1 MQSYR
6 DVLFTP
12 EIEAEQ
18 RKAGSLDANVS
29 RYDRLRPSKLGPD
42 EVAFLAARDSVYMSS
57 VTSAGWPYLQHR
69 GGPAGFIK
77 QLDGRTIGF
86 ADYRGNRQYVSKA
99 NIGTN
104 DRVALFAIDY
114 PRKARLKLLGHATV
128 TDAADT
134 PDMAAK
140 LAVEGEGRVER
151 CITVRIAAFDW
162 NCPQFIT
169 QRFTTVEI
177 AAPVG
182 TELERLEMDN
192 AAQSA
197 EVAALKDQLA
207 AKQ

>member
-69 GGPAGFIK
+69 GGPAGFIR

-140 LAVEGEGRVER
+140 LAVEGEGRV
-151 CITVRIAAFDW
+151 
-162 NCPQFIT
+162 P
-169 QRFTTVEI
+169 
-177 AAPVG
+177 
-182 TELERLEMDN
+182 L
-192 AAQSA
+192 
-197 EVAALKDQLA
+197 
-207 AKQ
+207 